1 MTKRLFGLMLLSAV
15 PFVAGLTRI
24 FDLATG
30 ALALEGH
37 ARFSADPLPAVLHVV
52 GGTAFA
58 TLGVLQ
64 FVPSLRRWSWHR
76 RVGRILGGLG
86 VGAAIAGLWM
96 MWRWPPREFEGALL
110 NAIRVVVA
118 GAFIGFVG
126 VSVRA
131 ARHGD
136 VRAHEAW
143 MTRAYALWA
152 GAGTQAFTLLP
163 FAIGALRPFH
173 GEGLYAALMGA
184 GWLINLAVAEWALGA
199 HADARPSEVVS

>member
-1 MTKRLFGLMLLSAV
+1 MNKRLVGLMLLSAV
-15 PFVAGLTRI
+15 PLIAGLLRI
-24 FDLATG
+24 FDVTTG
-30 ALALEGH
+30 ALALDGH
-37 ARFSADPLPAVLHVV
+37 ARFAADPLPAVLHVL

-58 TLGVLQ
+58 TLGVFQ
-64 FVPSLRRWSWHR
+64 FVPSMRWWSWHR
-76 RVGRILGGLG
+76 RVGRILAGLG
-86 VGAAIAGLWM
+86 VSAALAGLWM

-126 VSVRA
+126 ISVRA

-163 FAIGALRPFH
+163 FAMEALGPFH
-173 GEGLYAALMGA
+173 GEGLYAALMAA
-184 GWLINLAVAEWALGA
+184 GWLINLAVAEWALGSRA
-199 HADARPSEVVS
+199 GRWPSEVAS